1 MEDQVWKKQKEE
13 ECASLYAEAYA
24 AANRIV
30 KDDVEFQKFLVLLAR
45 FASFYSL
52 TNILLIYRQCP
63 DARQL
68 LSYDAWLEQKNPVKR
83 GSSAVKLLTS
93 KTIKSGNEERTV
105 FNTVSLFDISQTQ
118 QPERPAGTVVKNTKK
133 YCAILLNTCPIEPQ
147 VKEDLREVSGNA
159 TAYYN
164 NTLQQLELRANTG
177 ENLRIFQDIVQ
188 ELSLYY
194 ISTKIELYDRNKEIR
209 KALCVAWTICKAYYI
224 DPSGIRINGVWRAW
238 KGEDE
243 REVMDA
249 LNLIHYAVREI
260 RRKIDSSFFK
270 DLNENARA
278 IRPVSEEIYDSAV

>member
-1 MEDQVWKKQKEE
+1 MEDQVWKKQKEA

-159 TAYYN
+159 TAYYI